1 MDKKNKICMVCD
13 GRTIQFESKYSVK
26 EIITKIEE
34 EKMYETDSF
43 IEVGEGVFI
52 NPYSVSLVREIKQ
65 DNQVVVIKIDNEE
78 FGRVTRDAINNALE
92 QTSVP
97 VLNI

>member
-26 EIITKIEE
+26 EIVTKIEE

-43 IEVGEGVFI
+43 IEVGEEVYV
-52 NPYSVSLVREIKQ
+52 NPYSVSLVEELKQ
-65 DNQVVVIKIDNEE
+65 DNQIVVNIGNEE
-78 FGRVTRDAINNALE
+78 LGKVTLDAINNALE
-92 QTSVP
+92 QASVSL
-97 VLNI
+97 LNI

>member
-26 EIITKIEE
+26 EIVTKIEE

-43 IEVGEGVFI
+43 IEVGEGVYV
-52 NPYSVSLVREIKQ
+52 NPYSVSLVEEIKQ
-65 DNQVVVIKIDNEE
+65 DNQMVVKIGNEE
-78 FGRVTRDAINNALE
+78 FGRVTIDAINNALK
-92 QTSVP
+92 QTSEC
-97 VLNI
+97 LINI

>member
-43 IEVGEGVFI
+43 IEVGEGVYV
-52 NPYSVSLVREIKQ
+52 NPYSVSLVEELKQ
-65 DNQVVVIKIDNEE
+65 DNQMVVNIGNEE
-78 FGRVTRDAINNALE
+78 FRRITIDAINNALK
-92 QTSVP
+92 QTSES
-97 VLNI
+97 LINI